1 MTAPTIRQTAEVLR
15 ELPIDI
21 NNEKN
26 LISCLLQKPALLREE
41 TLFFSVEDFHFGPHE
56 RIVQAMID
64 LDAEGIVPD
73 SGMIANRLTDPSEKD
88 YLLNL
93 TETMWASPSN
103 ALHYVLKLKE
113 VAAKRRAL
121 FDANKL
127 QKAALSGVPDDI
139 ARVREEIS
147 RHITTTHPSSVF
159 QSLIKNRVN
168 IAQATSTQ
176 PPPQKYVVGHLP
188 DEPGAYG
195 LIIGP
200 DGSRKSWLALH
211 IALAVSCGK
220 PVAQGVDGSCLW
232 SAPEPGRV
240 VYLSSE
246 DSRNVLYRR
255 TWSLAQLPG
264 YGWVESAEENLDL
277 FATYSGLTL
286 LTMDPD
292 GKSVP
297 TPEYA
302 DLVEYATGSRL
313 IILDPLSDLFD
324 IAESDDR
331 AARGAV
337 QILRDLSLKTGAGV
351 LGIHHQNKVGM
362 MNGEKHHQSGRGS
375 SRFGA
380 GCRWAVV
387 LQPMPPEEAAAHGIE
402 KYKDWTGIYEGKASY
417 YDEATGDLWFRRHVI
432 DDGEGKILAFGP
444 ASALIPE
451 EDYKKKR
458 RLAGEIEDRKAK
470 NAEKRGKK
478 GIEADEHEGGKTDAD
493 FI

>member
-1 MTAPTIRQTAEVLR
+1 MSAPAKIHRPVEVLR
-15 ELPIDI
+15 DLPTDI

-26 LISCLLQKPALLREE
+26 LIWCLLRKPDLLRDES
-41 TLFFSVEDFHFGPHE
+41 LSFSGEDFHFGPHK
-56 RIVQAMID
+56 RIVRTMVD
-64 LDAEGIVPD
+64 LDAEGILPD
-73 SGMIANRLTDPSEKD
+73 PGMISNRLSNSSDRD
-88 YLLNL
+88 YLLDL

-103 ALHYVLKLKE
+103 ARFYAEKLHE
-113 VAAKRRAL
+113 VAAKRQAL
-121 FDANKL
+121 FDADKL

-139 ARVREEIS
+139 AKVRGEIS
-147 RHITTTHPSSVF
+147 RHITTTPTPSVF
-159 QSLIKNRVN
+159 QSFIENRVN

-220 PVAQGVDGSCLW
+220 PVARGVDGSCLW

-246 DSRNVLYRR
+246 DSRNVLHRR

-362 MNGEKHHQSGRGS
+362 MNGERHHQSGRGS

-417 YDEATGDLWFRRHVI
+417 CDEAAGDLWFRRHVI
-432 DDGEGKILAFGP
+432 DDGEGKILASGP

-451 EDYKKKR
+451 ENYKEEPGTGIV
-458 RLAGEIEDRKAK
+458 GERG
-470 NAEKRGKK
+470 NREK
-478 GIEADEHEGGKTDAD
+478 IYY
-493 FI
+493 

>member
-1 MTAPTIRQTAEVLR
+1 MSTLAIQRPAEVLR
-15 ELPIDI
+15 DLPIDI

-26 LISCLLQKPALLREE
+26 LIWCLLRKPDLLRDDS
-41 TLFFSVEDFHFGPHE
+41 LSFSVEDFHFGPHN
-56 RIVQAMID
+56 RIVRAIID
-64 LDAEGIVPD
+64 LDNEGIFPD
-73 SGMIANRLTDPSEKD
+73 PGVIENRLRDSADRE
-88 YLLNL
+88 YLVDLRDGL
-93 TETMWASPSN
+93 WAHPSN
-103 ALHYVLKLKE
+103 AKFYAEKLRE
-113 VAAKRRAL
+113 VAAKRQAL
-121 FDANKL
+121 FDADKL
-127 QKAALSGVPDDI
+127 QKAALSGVPEDI
-139 ARVREEIS
+139 PRVRAEIS
-147 RHITTTHPSSVF
+147 GHITTTSTPSVF
-159 QSLIKNRVN
+159 QSLIENRVN
-168 IAQATSTQ
+168 IAQATNTQ
-176 PPPQKYVVGHLP
+176 PPTQKYVVGHLP

-220 PVAQGVDGSCLW
+220 PVARGVDGSCLW

-246 DSRNVLYRR
+246 DSRNVLHRR

-286 LTMDPD
+286 LTMDPN

-302 DLVEYATGSRL
+302 DLVKYATGSRL

-387 LQPMPPEEAAAHGIE
+387 LQPMLPEEATAHGIE

-417 YDEATGDLWFRRHVI
+417 CDEAAGDLWFRRHVI
-432 DDGEGKILAFGP
+432 DDGEGKILASGP

-451 EDYKKKR
+451 SQE
-458 RLAGEIEDRKAK
+458 
-470 NAEKRGKK
+470 EKEEEK
-478 GIEADEHEGGKTDAD
+478 GGRYATAY
-493 FI
+493 

>member
-1 MTAPTIRQTAEVLR
+1 MTAPAKIHQPSEVLR
-15 ELPIDI
+15 DLPIDI

-26 LISCLLQKPALLREE
+26 LIWCLLRGPELLRDDS
-41 TLFFSVEDFHFGPHE
+41 LSFSVENFHFPPDQ
-56 RIVQAMID
+56 RIARIIVD
-64 LDAEGIVPD
+64 LDRDGIVPD
-73 SGMIANRLTDPSEKD
+73 PGMVRNRLEDPSD
-88 YLLNL
+88 RAYLDALL
-93 TETMWASPSN
+93 DDMWACPSN
-103 ALHYVLKLKE
+103 AKFYAAKLHE

-246 DSRNVLYRR
+246 DSRNVLHRR

-351 LGIHHQNKVGM
+351 LGIHHQNKIGM
-362 MNGEKHHQSGRGS
+362 MNGERHHQSGRGS

-387 LQPMPPEEAAAHGIE
+387 LQPMPPEEAANHRIE

-417 YDEATGDLWFRRHVI
+417 CEEATGDLWFRRQVI
-432 DDGEGKILAFGP
+432 DDGEGKILASGP

-451 EDYKKKR
+451 ENYKEE
-458 RLAGEIEDRKAK
+458 LAGEIEDRKAK

-478 GIEADEHEGGKTDAD
+478 GIEADEYEGGKTDDD

>member
-1 MTAPTIRQTAEVLR
+1 MTAPARRPVEVLKD
-15 ELPIDI
+15 LPIDI
-21 NNEKN
+21 ETEKN
-26 LISCLLQKPALLREE
+26 LIWCLLRKPELLRDDS
-41 TLFFSVEDFHFGPHE
+41 LSFSVEDFHFTPHK
-56 RIVQAMID
+56 RIVQAIID
-64 LDAEGIVPD
+64 LDNEGILPD
-73 SGMIANRLTDPSEKD
+73 PGVVENRLGDSADRE
-88 YLLNL
+88 YLLDL
-93 TETMWASPSN
+93 RDELWAHPSN
-103 ALHYVLKLKE
+103 AKFYAEKLRE
-113 VAAKRRAL
+113 VAARRRAI
-121 FDANKL
+121 FDADKL
-127 QKAALSGVPDDI
+127 NRAANSGVPEDI
-139 ARVREEIS
+139 ARVRAEIS
-147 RHITTTHPSSVF
+147 GHITTTSTPSVF
-159 QSLIKNRVN
+159 QSLIENRVN

-176 PPPQKYVVGHLP
+176 PPTQKYVVGHLP

-220 PVAQGVDGSCLW
+220 PVARGVDGSCLW

-246 DSRNVLYRR
+246 DSRNVLHRR

-277 FATYSGLTL
+277 LATYSGLTL
-286 LTMDPD
+286 LTMDPN

-302 DLVEYATGSRL
+302 DLVKYTTGSRL

-387 LQPMPPEEAAAHGIE
+387 LQPMLPEEATAHGIQ

-417 YDEATGDLWFRRHVI
+417 CDEAAGDLWFRRHVI
-432 DDGEGKILAFGP
+432 DDGEGKILASGP

-451 EDYKKKR
+451 AQE
-458 RLAGEIEDRKAK
+458 
-470 NAEKRGKK
+470 EKEEEK
-478 GIEADEHEGGKTDAD
+478 GGRYATAY
-493 FI
+493 

>member
-1 MTAPTIRQTAEVLR
+1 MTVPARRPVEVLR
-15 ELPIDI
+15 NLPIDI
-21 NNEKN
+21 ENEKN
-26 LISCLLQKPALLREE
+26 LIWCLLRKPELLRDDS
-41 TLFFSVEDFHFGPHE
+41 LSFSVEDFRFPPHK
-56 RIVQAMID
+56 RIVQSIID
-64 LDAEGIVPD
+64 LDRDGIAPD
-73 SGMIANRLTDPSEKD
+73 PGMVRTRLEDPSD
-88 YLLNL
+88 RAYLEDLKG
-93 TETMWASPSN
+93 EMWASPSN
-103 ALHYVLKLKE
+103 AKYYAENLRE
-113 VAAKRRAL
+113 VAARRRAI
-121 FDANKL
+121 FDADKL
-127 QKAALSGVPDDI
+127 LRAANSGFPEDL
-139 ARVREEIS
+139 ARVRAEIS
-147 RHITTTHPSSVF
+147 VHITTTSTPSIF

-168 IAQATSTQ
+168 IAQATSTL

-220 PVAQGVDGSCLW
+220 PVARGVDGSCLW
-232 SAPEPGRV
+232 SSPEPGRV

-246 DSRNVLYRR
+246 DSRNILHRR
-255 TWSLAQLPG
+255 TWSLSQLPG
-264 YGWVESAEENLDL
+264 YGWVKSAEENLDL

-302 DLVEYATGSRL
+302 DLVKYATGSRL

-337 QILRDLSLKTGAGV
+337 QILRDLSFKTGAGV

-387 LQPMPPEEAAAHGIE
+387 LQPMLPEEATAHGIE

-417 YDEATGDLWFRRHVI
+417 CDEAAGDLWIRRHVI
-432 DDGEGKILAFGP
+432 DDGEGKILTSGP

-451 EDYKKKR
+451 PRE
-458 RLAGEIEDRKAK
+458 
-470 NAEKRGKK
+470 EKEEKK
-478 GIEADEHEGGKTDAD
+478 GGHYATAY
-493 FI
+493 

>member
-1 MTAPTIRQTAEVLR
+1 MSAPAIRRPVEVLR
-15 ELPIDI
+15 DLPTDT

-26 LISCLLQKPALLREE
+26 LIWCLLRKPDLLQDDS
-41 TLFFSVEDFHFGPHE
+41 LSFCVEDFHFPPNQ
-56 RIVQAMID
+56 RIFRVIVNLDRDGTVPDPGMVRNRLEDPSDRAY
-64 LDAEGIVPD
+64 LDA
-73 SGMIANRLTDPSEKD
+73 
-88 YLLNL
+88 LLD
-93 TETMWASPSN
+93 EMWASPSN
-103 ALHYVLKLKE
+103 AKYYATQLHE
-113 VAAKRRAL
+113 VAVRRRAI
-121 FDANKL
+121 FDADKL
-127 QKAALSGVPDDI
+127 IRAANSGVPEDI
-139 ARVREEIS
+139 ARVRAEIS
-147 RHITTTHPSSVF
+147 GHITTTSRPSVF

-168 IAQATSTQ
+168 IAQAVATT
-176 PPPQKYVVGHLP
+176 PPPQKYIVGHLP

-220 PVAQGVDGSCLW
+220 PVARGVDGSCLW

-240 VYLSSE
+240 VYLASE
-246 DSRNVLYRR
+246 DSRNVLHRR
-255 TWSLAQLPG
+255 TWSLAQLPD
-264 YGWVESAEENLDL
+264 YAWVESAEENLDL

-302 DLVEYATGSRL
+302 DLVKYATGSSL
-313 IILDPLSDLFD
+313 IILDPFSDLFD

-362 MNGEKHHQSGRGS
+362 MGGEKHHQSGRGS

-387 LQPMPPEEAAAHGIE
+387 LQPMPPEEAMAHGIE

-417 YDEATGDLWFRRHVI
+417 FEEAAGDLWFRRHVI
-432 DDGEGKILAFGP
+432 DDGKGKILASGP

-451 EDYKKKR
+451 SQEEKPVFADR
-458 RLAGEIEDRKAK
+458 AGKFKYLEGEK
-470 NAEKRGKK
+470 NEKYY
-478 GIEADEHEGGKTDAD
+478 
-493 FI
+493 